1 MKEKIVGYGEL
12 LLRLSPALHGSL
24 IEQSDM
30 LQISYAGAEA
40 NIIADLA
47 LLGHQT
53 EFITALPDNPLGR
66 KANYFLQSYGVE
78 TNAVIWD
85 KGRLGSYYIEH
96 GSSIR
101 GTRVTYDR
109 ADSSITKNKI
119 SDKDWETPFKDASYF
134 VLTGVTPA
142 LSQICQNNI
151 HTALEVAK
159 SKNVKV
165 VFDLNYRRTLW
176 EKEAAKKSFE
186 SILPYVNILIANTGS
201 AFDVF
206 GIESPA
212 ITNYE
217 TAKTATQG
225 VTEALSKLGD
235 FDWMAMTIRLQ
246 HNANDNELGGMIKKG
261 DDYFFSNSNKT
272 TIVDRLG
279 GGDAF
284 TAATL
289 HGIIKDWTC
298 NDIVN
303 FATAAFAVTQTL
315 QGDINYITEKEML
328 SIASG
333 STTGH
338 VQR

>member
-1 MKEKIVGYGEL
+1 MKKKIVGYGEL
-12 LLRLSPALHGSL
+12 LLRLSPASHGSL
-24 IEQSDM
+24 IEQSEL
-30 LQISYAGAEA
+30 LQMSFAGAEA

-53 EFITALPDNPLGR
+53 KFITALPENPLGR
-66 KANYFLQSYGVE
+66 KANQFLQGFGVD
-78 TNAVIWD
+78 TSSIIWD

-96 GSSIR
+96 GSSLR
-101 GTRVTYDR
+101 GTRVSYDR
-109 ADSSITKNKI
+109 ANSSITHNKI
-119 SDKDWETPFKDASYF
+119 SNKEWETLFADASHF

-142 LSQICQNNI
+142 LSQICRDNI
-151 HTALEVAK
+151 QTALEIAK

-176 EKEAAKKSFE
+176 EKEAARKSFE
-186 SILPYVNILIANTGS
+186 SILPSVNILIANTGS

-206 GIESPA
+206 GIASPSV
-212 ITNYE
+212 TDYE

-225 VTEALSKLGD
+225 VTDTLGKLGD

-246 HNANDNELGGMIKKG
+246 SNATDNELGGMIKKG
-261 DDYFFSNSNKT
+261 KDYFFSNSIKT

-284 TAATL
+284 AAAFL
-289 HGIIKDWTC
+289 HGIV
-298 NDIVN
+298 NDLSAADIAN

-315 QGDINYITEKEML
+315 QGDINYITEKEMV
-328 SIASG
+328 SIAAGNTSG
-333 STTGH
+333 F

>member
-1 MKEKIVGYGEL
+1 MEKKIVGYGEM
-12 LLRLSPALHGSL
+12 LLRLSPAAHGSL
-24 IEQSDM
+24 IEQSDL
-30 LQISYAGAEA
+30 LQMSFAGAEA
-40 NIIADLA
+40 NIVADLA

-53 EFITALPDNPLGR
+53 EFITALPQNPLGR
-66 KANYFLQSYGVE
+66 KANQFLQGYGVK
-78 TNAVIWD
+78 TNSVIWD

-109 ADSSITKNKI
+109 AESSITKNKI
-119 SDKDWETPFKDASYF
+119 SDKDWESLLKDASHF
-134 VLTGVTPA
+134 IITGVTPA
-142 LSQICQNNI
+142 LSQICRDNI
-151 HTALEVAK
+151 QAALEIAK

-186 SILPYVNILIANTGS
+186 LILPYVNILIANTGS
-201 AFDVF
+201 ALDVF

-212 ITNYE
+212 IKDYE
-217 TAKTATQG
+217 TAKSSTQT
-225 VTEALSKLGD
+225 VTGALNDLGN
-235 FDWMAMTIRLQ
+235 FEWMAMTIRLQ
-246 HNANDNELGGMIKKG
+246 NNANDNELGGMIKKG
-261 DDYFFSNSNKT
+261 KNYFFSNSIKT

-284 TAATL
+284 AAAII
-289 HGIIKDWTC
+289 HGIIKNWAS

-315 QGDINYITEKEML
+315 QGDINYIPEKEL
-328 SIASG
+328 LNIASG
-333 STTGH
+333 STSGY